1 MGSHVFNLCDW
12 LESPVIYC
20 GRDLSREICDG
31 GHVKFEIVIYIAKQK
46 HSRDI
51 GSSGKK
57 LRLED
62 LAWESL
68 NVDIDY
74 ITSYVFD

>member
-31 GHVKFEIVIYIAKQK
+31 GHVKFEIVIYIAK
-46 HSRDI
+46 
-51 GSSGKK
+51 
-57 LRLED
+57 
-62 LAWESL
+62 
-68 NVDIDY
+68 
-74 ITSYVFD
+74 